1 MTATEM
7 QTEIQ
12 EMGVSA
18 RAAAQQLRLASAKQ
32 RSFAISLAAEK
43 IALSKDKIIA
53 ANRLDI
59 IQAKENQLSPA
70 FIDRL
75 LLDDHRIDVIVETLH
90 NIANQ
95 TDPLGEVLQNWSQP
109 NGLKFR
115 KVAVPLGVI
124 GIIYESRPNVTADA
138 AALCLRSG
146 NAVILRGGSDALRTS
161 LSIFDCLKAGIIAA
175 KLPSASVQII
185 AHNDRAAVGYL
196 LSGLQGNLDL
206 VIPRG
211 GKSLVER
218 VQQDARVPV
227 LSHLE
232 GICHVYVHQQADPQ
246 MAVKLVLNSKMRR
259 VGICGAAECL
269 LIDKN
274 CAEDILPLIADEL
287 IEAGCELRGDSQ
299 AQNIDNRI
307 IAATQSDWGQEFL
320 APILAIKVVENIET
334 AILHINKYG
343 SGHTDSV
350 ITDSFDIAA
359 LFQREIDSAI
369 VLHNA
374 STQFADGGE
383 FGFGAEIGIATGKL
397 HARGPV
403 GAAQLTSYNYQVS
416 GSGQQRD

>member
-1 MTATEM
+1 MIANEM
-7 QTEIQ
+7 QK
-12 EMGVSA
+12 MGLLA
-18 RAAAQQLRLASAKQ
+18 KAASQQLRLASATQ
-32 RSFAISLAAEK
+32 RSLAISLAAEK
-43 IALSKDKIIA
+43 IDLNKDKIIA
-53 ANRLDI
+53 ANQRDVKR
-59 IQAKENQLSPA
+59 AKQNQLSSA

-75 LLDDHRIDVIVETLH
+75 LLDGQRITDIVDTLN
-90 NIANQ
+90 NIATQ
-95 TDPLGEVLQNWSQP
+95 PDPLGKELDSWSQP
-109 NGLKFR
+109 NGLQFR

-146 NAVILRGGSDALRTS
+146 NAVILRGGSDALQTS
-161 LSIFDCLKAGIIAA
+161 LAIFDCLKYGIITAE
-175 KLPSASVQII
+175 LPPASVQII
-185 AHNDRAAVGYL
+185 THNDRAAVGYL
-196 LSGLQGNLDL
+196 LGGLQGNLDL

-211 GKSLVER
+211 GKSLVAR

-269 LIDKN
+269 LIDKD
-274 CAEDILPLIADEL
+274 CAEDILPLIVDEL
-287 IEAGCELRGDSQ
+287 IEAGCELRGDEK
-299 AQNIDNRI
+299 AQSIDNRI
-307 IAATQSDWGQEFL
+307 IAAKKSDWGKEFL
-320 APILAIKVVENIET
+320 APIMAVRVVKGIEEAT
-334 AILHINKYG
+334 EYINKYG
-343 SGHTDSV
+343 SGHTDSIV
-350 ITDSFDIAA
+350 TENPDIAT
-359 LFQREIDSAI
+359 LFQSHVDSAI

-403 GAAQLTSYNYQVS
+403 GATQLTSYNYQVS